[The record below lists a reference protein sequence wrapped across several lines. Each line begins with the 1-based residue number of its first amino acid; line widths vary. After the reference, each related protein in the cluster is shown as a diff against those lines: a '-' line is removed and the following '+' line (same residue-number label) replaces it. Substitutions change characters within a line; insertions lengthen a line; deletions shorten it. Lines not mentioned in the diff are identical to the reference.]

1 MNVPSKK
8 PPAIPTVQ
16 SLTRS
21 ALSGSRAFPGPVR
34 GLWAEDGAA
43 SNKNAASAPNNVDWH
58 PSRYVCIRHPLT
70 HIQTTQAGEVPHSN
84 SPSLGCCRLKV
95 AAIVVY
101 D

>member
-16 SLTRS
+16 SLTR
-21 ALSGSRAFPGPVR
+21 ATLSGSCAFPGPVR

-43 SNKNAASAPNNVDWH
+43 SNKNAASAPNKVDWH

-70 HIQTTQAGEVPHSN
+70 HKQTTQAGEARHFQFSI
-84 SPSLGCCRLKV
+84 SRSRRLRV

-101 D
+101 R